1 MHDDSRGPGLV
12 ARLCGVG
19 DGELAAVLAN
29 LRLLFNT
36 RVGDSAAAPAYGVP
50 DLADLLHQFPAASTS
65 LQQALRAAIVRHEP
79 RLRGVQVQAGALH
92 TLEISGQLRGVGV
105 RIRAALTAS
114 GRIDLR
120 RQ

>member
-12 ARLCGVG
+12 ARLCGAR
-19 DGELAAVLAN
+19 DGELTPVLAN

-36 RVGDSAAAPAYGVP
+36 RAGDSAAAPEFGVP

-79 RLRGVQVQAGALH
+79 RLRGVQVQAGPGH
-92 TLEISGQLRGVGV
+92 TLEICARLRGAVV
-105 RIRAALTAS
+105 HIRAALTAS

-120 RQ
+120 